1 MLCDLYDSLIE
12 RLNSGLADCNSG
24 LTWHEF
30 KSPAE
35 ALPKASA
42 AARKALEINPES
54 AEAYAPLALAMSHR
68 GDWTGAE
75 ADFDRLHERSHVP
88 SSSGVQAGVPPEAW
102 NPRFKRAGAELFDP
116 HPGCDPGDEPDQR
129 CVPRLGHSP
138 CRNEGLQSPSSRP
151 VVGPAGGTRSAD
163 SSRACTSTWIAPVR
177 GEARRQLLLESRKH
191 AAVKLL
197 RQIPSIGAIR
207 AALLVDL
214 LQTPNRFRSKR
225 QLWAYSGFA
234 VQVHDIGQSFVPVL
248 NLWQC

>member
-102 NPRFKRAGAELFDP
+102 NPRFKRAGAELYDP
-116 HPGCDPGDEPDQR
+116 HHAGKLTVLILGFLDGIPHLDSAPKTGGNEPNS
-129 CVPRLGHSP
+129 L
-138 CRNEGLQSPSSRP
+138 N
-151 VVGPAGGTRSAD
+151 
-163 SSRACTSTWIAPVR
+163 
-177 GEARRQLLLESRKH
+177 K
-191 AAVKLL
+191 
-197 RQIPSIGAIR
+197 QI
-207 AALLVDL
+207 
-214 LQTPNRFRSKR
+214 
-225 QLWAYSGFA
+225 
-234 VQVHDIGQSFVPVL
+234 
-248 NLWQC
+248 WQ